1 MGPDGEAARC
11 GELEPMLYL
20 IATPIGNLGDM
31 TVRAIETLKQVDL
44 VAAEDTR
51 VTGRLLKHYGIK
63 KPLMAFFEHNQARA
77 TEEVIG
83 RLRAGDSVALVTT
96 AGTPGIAD
104 PGFTVVR
111 RAIEEALPVTMIPGA
126 CAAIVALVLSGL
138 AVHSYTFRGFTPRKA
153 GARRRFLRQTP
164 ICRTHWFTM
173 RAHTAFWHPFRMLC
187 PSWVIARR
195 PLPMI

>member
-63 KPLMAFFEHNQARA
+63 KPLMAFFEHNQGEIVGRRMITIVNQPLGDVQRA
-77 TEEVIG
+77 DVWCIG
-83 RLRAGDSVALVTT
+83 QVPLKHKL
-96 AGTPGIAD
+96 
-104 PGFTVVR
+104 
-111 RAIEEALPVTMIPGA
+111 M
-126 CAAIVALVLSGL
+126 
-138 AVHSYTFRGFTPRKA
+138 HA
-153 GARRRFLRQTP
+153 GAIIGQRIDLLQQLLQ
-164 ICRTHWFTM
+164 IVGIQHG
-173 RAHTAFWHPFRMLC
+173 
-187 PSWVIARR
+187 
-195 PLPMI
+195 